1 MHKWL
6 ISVCFFLLNLNFV
19 SPTSVKTPP
28 FDLKQYHPPSAP
40 GSCSCVQSD
49 NQFVKKFKFDQYSSC
64 GFQSGDPWPYCI
76 VDVKGDCPSKLQTS
90 IPNVFYIPCERHHVD
105 MTETCTDC
113 ETCAPQ
119 DHSGKFQVLT
129 RTYGVNDSACASLCL
144 KETRCTFS
152 SFSAGECSLFS
163 NCTDRDSN
171 TKATSLRKKVVVV
184 TNHTQDGIPDAT
196 PKDFRYEEG
205 VDLLNDCLCRQEW
218 ANPRG
223 WEQCGAQNACAS
235 DSCLGGNWCQVANPP
250 CKYQFNYQFERDKI
264 AWAKCTNETQVE
276 EPTNICK
283 CKAKW
288 SLPDKLGKDCVD
300 QRGCSY
306 SEKCRAKKGFG
317 MCDFEEDGCT
327 WPSAPMPCGDDTPVA
342 PPAPEDAEECKC
354 KEKWEYIGVDPH
366 CVNQQGCATMDC
378 LGGNWCIVENPG
390 CRTQINENQPF
401 AFCSSEKVDP
411 CNSKQPNQIN
421 FELRYD
427 KNKNTLSTTALQ
439 WKDERIMD
447 GKINFQNLGRGG
459 MLLFSTDAS
468 DAEFSMDDLKKSI
481 FNSATSYIRC
491 PEDQDCT
498 GGYVVNIKSKSGF
511 QIIYLRFITPDKLKN
526 AQAAYERYA
535 VQCQHINKCTLDKSI
550 HAHLGIDSFPPSQYP
565 YVGPFYT
572 TKAPV
577 AMPSYQRPGETKPGD
592 IPLLN
597 WQYLWQVLLI
607 GILAFIIF
615 LLFLGIH
622 NLDSCCDSLAEH
634 MFEASSMG
642 DSLLAPGEFQS
653 QQFTEELLLGHHEI
667 TGEDPICLSEP
678 GNWEEDFM
686 ESPEEVTVQLED
698 ENEI

>member
-76 VDVKGDCPSKLQTS
+76 VDVKGDCPSKFQTS

-144 KETRCTFS
+144 HEQRCTFS

-163 NCTDRDSN
+163 NCTDRDFR
-171 TKATSLRKKVVVV
+171 TIATSLRKKIVVV

-205 VDLLNDCLCRQEW
+205 VGLHDCLCRNEW
-218 ANPRG
+218 VNPQD
-223 WEQCGAQNACAS
+223 WEQCGQQRACAS

-250 CKYQFNYQFERDKI
+250 CKSQFTFLTSEAVAPRNKI
-264 AWAKCTNETQVE
+264 AWAKCSNETQV

-300 QRGCSY
+300 QRGCSF
-306 SEKCRAKKGFG
+306 SKQCRARGGFG

-327 WPSAPMPCGDDTPVA
+327 WPSAPMPCGKQTPA
-342 PPAPEDAEECKC
+342 ATPAPEDAEECKC

-366 CVNQQGCATMDC
+366 CVNQHGCATMDC
-378 LGGNWCIVENPG
+378 LGGNWCIVENIG
-390 CRTQINENQPF
+390 CRTQISEFQPF
-401 AFCSSEKVDP
+401 AYCNSEKAEKLDECPKTCTNDRIDDGV
-411 CNSKQPNQIN
+411 C
-421 FELRYD
+421 D
-427 KNKNTLSTTALQ
+427 KADCKYCHGQNGDADFYNAKGVF
-439 WKDERIMD
+439 D
-447 GKINFQNLGRGG
+447 GN
-459 MLLFSTDAS
+459 D
-468 DAEFSMDDLKKSI
+468 
-481 FNSATSYIRC
+481 
-491 PEDQDCT
+491 
-498 GGYVVNIKSKSGF
+498 
-511 QIIYLRFITPDKLKN
+511 
-526 AQAAYERYA
+526 
-535 VQCQHINKCTLDKSI
+535 
-550 HAHLGIDSFPPSQYP
+550 
-565 YVGPFYT
+565 
-572 TKAPV
+572 
-577 AMPSYQRPGETKPGD
+577 
-592 IPLLN
+592 
-597 WQYLWQVLLI
+597 
-607 GILAFIIF
+607 
-615 LLFLGIH
+615 
-622 NLDSCCDSLAEH
+622 CCDDRCRRDWVGDGDCDNDSSFFKFSCMNCDFFYDSNGVFDAGDCCPSTCITNEKRGLEGLHKLNDDDEVYEH
-634 MFEASSMG
+634 VPHLFEFRIRFEA
-642 DSLLAPGEFQS
+642 DFEFIR
-653 QQFTEELLLGHHEI
+653 GH
-667 TGEDPICLSEP
+667 
-678 GNWEEDFM
+678 
-686 ESPEEVTVQLED
+686 ESA
-698 ENEI
+698 